1 MKTGFIKWLKVSLMK
16 NRIRKRLLMYFAV
29 TMLFMCAA
37 NIFSFYTINMLL
49 DQVTVTFEGNMQ
61 LKELQNKLNKVQPLL
76 EVYLSSKSSEALDD
90 YYKYQNELYMDSEQ
104 LDTGYTDIDSAL
116 IAMDI
121 KNMIATYLE
130 VTEGAVNAKRGR
142 LTQQYLVHYEESK
155 EVYGYINEYINKLN
169 NTLFL
174 QNSDRYL
181 ILQNNFLLIELLDIG
196 ILIAVVIFNLLLI
209 VVFSYKLTK
218 PISNLSGIA
227 NEITHGNFDV
237 PDVQVETDDEIKT
250 MALAFNR
257 MTSSI
262 RQYIN
267 EIREKAE
274 LEGKLKQ
281 REMENLKMK
290 SDLKEAE
297 LHALQTQINP
307 HFLFNTLSTGAQLA
321 MLENADRACTFIER
335 AAELFRYNLRNLD
348 NPVTISDEM
357 SNVKNYIY
365 LLQVRFADKVEF
377 IIDMDENIS
386 EVQIPCLILQP
397 IVENAFVHGL
407 NEMETG
413 GKVWITA
420 LEEDD
425 QAVISIRDNGKGMAP
440 QLIHDILDGRY
451 IRRMNSDNAR
461 EPGKG
466 HTNGIGL
473 NNIINRLNL
482 FYDYEAT
489 VEIESEPLQ
498 GTDFILRLPEGK
510 KAVNSNV

>member
-1 MKTGFIKWLKVSLMK
+1 MKTGFVAWFKDFLNK
-16 NRIRKRLLMYFAV
+16 NRIRKRLLMYFSV

-37 NIFSFYTINMLL
+37 NIFSFYTVNILL
-49 DQVTVTFEGNMQ
+49 EQVTVTFKGNMQ

-90 YYKYQNELYMDSEQ
+90 YYKYQNELSEEASR
-104 LDTGYTDIDSAL
+104 LDTGYSDIDRAL
-116 IAMDI
+116 VALDI

-130 VTEGAVNAKRGR
+130 ETEGAVNAKRGR
-142 LTQQYLVHYEESK
+142 LTQQYLAHYDESK
-155 EVYGYINEYINKLN
+155 EVYGYINDYINKLN

-174 QNSDRYL
+174 KNSDRYL
-181 ILQNNFLLIELLDIG
+181 ILQNNFLLIEILDIA

-209 VVFSYKLTK
+209 VVFAYKLTK

-237 PDVQVETDDEIKT
+237 PDVVVETDDEIGT
-250 MALAFNR
+250 MAQAFNR

-262 RQYIN
+262 REYIT

-290 SDLKEAE
+290 SDLREAE

-321 MLENADRACTFIER
+321 MMENADRACSFIER

-348 NPVTISDEM
+348 NPVTISDEV

-365 LLQVRFADKVEF
+365 LLKVRFADKVEF
-377 IIDMDENIS
+377 IIHMEDSIAD
-386 EVQIPCLILQP
+386 VLIPCLILQP
-397 IVENAFVHGL
+397 VVENAFVHGL
-407 NEMETG
+407 NEVEAG
-413 GKVWITA
+413 G
-420 LEEDD
+420 
-425 QAVISIRDNGKGMAP
+425 R
-440 QLIHDILDGRY
+440 
-451 IRRMNSDNAR
+451 
-461 EPGKG
+461 
-466 HTNGIGL
+466 
-473 NNIINRLNL
+473 
-482 FYDYEAT
+482 
-489 VEIESEPLQ
+489 
-498 GTDFILRLPEGK
+498 
-510 KAVNSNV
+510 